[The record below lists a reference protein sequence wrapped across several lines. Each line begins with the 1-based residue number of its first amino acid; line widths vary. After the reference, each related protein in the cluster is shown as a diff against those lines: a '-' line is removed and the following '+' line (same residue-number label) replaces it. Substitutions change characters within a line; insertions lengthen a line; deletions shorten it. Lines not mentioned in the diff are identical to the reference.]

1 MSEDILLS
9 VENLTTKFET
19 ERGTLTAVDG
29 ISFDIRE
36 GEVFGVVGE
45 SGSGKS
51 VTALSIM
58 GLIDRGGTV
67 DADSISFRGKELS
80 GLSDAEMQAIR
91 GGEISMIFQDP
102 MTSLNPVISIG
113 EQIAEVVRH
122 HGDVGE
128 SASFWNELRRKY
140 VTGTDPDSH
149 SWQRAVELLETVGI
163 PEPADRAHEYP
174 HQLSGGMRQR
184 VMIAQALAADP
195 SLIIADEPTTALD
208 VSIEAQIL
216 NELLELRD
224 EFNVSVML
232 ITHDLA
238 VIRETSDRVAVM
250 YAGEIMERSNVGEL
264 FDHPEHP
271 YTQGLLSSIPRIDDD
286 REWLDIIEG
295 SVPDMID
302 KPSGCPFRNRC
313 QYAFELCEQP
323 LVTYDVSTGQSTET
337 YGEHIARCH
346 LHNDHVQR
354 DEDGHAIDVDN
365 DALVS
370 LEERLAAEGKEP
382 ATQPSLNADGGRPIR
397 SNDDLL
403 EEES

>member
-1 MSEDILLS
+1 MNEDILLS
-9 VENLTTKFET
+9 VENLTTKFNT

-29 ISFDIRE
+29 ISFDIRA

-58 GLIDRGGTV
+58 GLIDQAGTV
-67 DADSISFRGKELS
+67 EADSISFRGKELS
-80 GLSDAEMQAIR
+80 GMSDAEMQAIR

-102 MTSLNPVISIG
+102 MSSLNPVMTIG

-128 SASFWNELRRKY
+128 STNFWHEMRRKY
-140 VTGTDPDSH
+140 VTGTDPDSQ
-149 SWQRAVELLETVGI
+149 SWQRAVELLDTVGI
-163 PEPADRAHEYP
+163 PEPVDRAHEYP

-250 YAGEIMERSNVGEL
+250 YAGELMERANVDEL
-264 FDHPEHP
+264 FEHPEHP

-295 SVPDMID
+295 TVPDMID
-302 KPSGCPFRNRC
+302 KPAGCPFRNRC
-313 QYAFELCEQP
+313 NYAFELCEQP
-323 LVTYDVSTGQSTET
+323 LVTYDVGDGQTAESF
-337 YGEHIARCH
+337 GQHIARCH
-346 LHNDHVQR
+346 LHNEHVHT
-354 DEDGHAIDVDN
+354 DEDGQVVEVTD
-365 DALVS
+365 DAAVS
-370 LEERLAAEGKEP
+370 LEERLAAEGKD
-382 ATQPSLNADGGRPIR
+382 ATVQQSLNADGGQPMQPTHN
-397 SNDDLL
+397 SMED
-403 EEES
+403 ES